1 MRYTLST
8 LLKKMGL
15 FEELSPGSLLPFE
28 YEAEGKYA
36 VGGFAE
42 IRLSEDG
49 RVLTAELQ
57 HWKEMTDQDID
68 ESDLDDDMLG
78 RLTETF
84 FMRAIQMAETG
95 TYAVMAL
102 SIDGEDYF
110 DPNNE
115 GLIELG
121 LSIFHSRI
129 VELTTKIA
137 DQQLDYAQERL
148 AEYETRPDQ
157 PRREVS
163 YRAVSPDVL
172 EAIVES
178 ENVVLFPA

>member
-8 LLKKMGL
+8 LLKKMGI
-15 FEELSPGSLLPFE
+15 FEDLAPGMLLPFE
-28 YEAEGKYA
+28 YEEDSRYA

-57 HWKEMTDQDID
+57 HWKEP
-68 ESDLDDDMLG
+68 ELDDYDPGFEDELLG

-84 FMRAIQMAETG
+84 FMRAIKIGETG
-95 TYAVMAL
+95 HFAVMTL
-102 SIDGEDYF
+102 SVDGEDYF

-121 LSIFHSRI
+121 LSIFHARI
-129 VELTTKIA
+129 VELTTKITNR
-137 DQQLDYAQERL
+137 QLEYAEQRL
-148 AEYETRPDQ
+148 AGYGHTAPVTERYT
-157 PRREVS
+157 
-163 YRAVSPDVL
+163 PDVL
-172 EAIVES
+172 DAILNS
-178 ENVVLFPA
+178 DNVVLFPAV